1 MAKEI
6 KIHSI
11 VKNLGYEPLENRTIV
26 VSYAPANLSDTIARF
41 FSNEFYMLQLC
52 TEQLILLPLSKLSL
66 KPQKEA
72 ALEIPFSAIRSVS
85 IKHVGLNDHITIQTD
100 TDSITLSTQQ
110 ADLNE
115 WRTSGVAALESPFSL
130 KNWHKN
136 NLADTLDALVALN
149 PQ

>member
-1 MAKEI
+1 MTKEI
-6 KIHSI
+6 KIQSI

-41 FSNEFYMLQLC
+41 FSNEFYILQLC
-52 TEQLILLPLSKLSL
+52 AEQIILLPLSKLSL

-72 ALEIPFSAIRSVS
+72 ALEIPFSTIRSVS
-85 IKHVGLNDHITIQTD
+85 TKHIGLNNHITIQTN

-110 ADLNE
+110 AELNE
-115 WRTSGVAALESPFSL
+115 WRTSGVAATESPLSL
-130 KNWHKN
+130 KNWHKK
-136 NLADTLDALVALN
+136 NLADTLDALTALN

>member
-11 VKNLGYEPLENRTIV
+11 VKTLGYEPVENRTIV

-41 FSNEFYMLQLC
+41 FSNEFYILQLC
-52 TEQLILLPLSKLSL
+52 TAQLILLPLSKLSL

-72 ALEIPFSAIRSVS
+72 ALEIPFSTIRSVS

-115 WRTSGVAALESPFSL
+115 WRTSGVAALESPLSL
-130 KNWHKN
+130 KNWHKTN
-136 NLADTLDALVALN
+136 VADTLNALIALN